1 MKRKNKIIISSIS
14 IIIGIAIIIL
24 IGKILLDNQEK
35 SEGQEIAKNE
45 EKAEVIE
52 EIDIETLVNEIKTEI
67 ESQDNEVNTV
77 NTVEDMKRTNFK
89 IGDFV
94 ETQGYYEINDNGAGI
109 YQIVESNEN
118 SNGEDL
124 ENGLEAEIIVKNK
137 INVHQLGAK
146 GDGVTDDTEA
156 IQKALDYGDAYIEFS
171 KDKQNR
177 GVSIFADLNP
187 DSL

>member
-35 SEGQEIAKNE
+35 SKGQEIAKNE
-45 EKAEVIE
+45 ENAEIIE
-52 EIDIETLVNEIKTEI
+52 EIDVERLVNEIKTDI

-94 ETQGYYEINDNGAGI
+94 ETQGYCEINDNGAGI
-109 YQIVESNEN
+109 Y
-118 SNGEDL
+118 
-124 ENGLEAEIIVKNK
+124 
-137 INVHQLGAK
+137 
-146 GDGVTDDTEA
+146 
-156 IQKALDYGDAYIEFS
+156 
-171 KDKQNR
+171 
-177 GVSIFADLNP
+177 
-187 DSL
+187 